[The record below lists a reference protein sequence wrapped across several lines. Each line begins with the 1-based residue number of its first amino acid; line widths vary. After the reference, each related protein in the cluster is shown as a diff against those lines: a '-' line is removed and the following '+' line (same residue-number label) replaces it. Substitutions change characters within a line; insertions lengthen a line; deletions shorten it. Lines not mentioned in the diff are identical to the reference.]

1 MKKSAAL
8 SALGLVSMLTLAGCA
23 VVQQQLG
30 RFGIGSTTTSTSEV
44 NLATATK
51 VTVEKSTLETKV
63 VANGKVIARNVGIVA
78 FPKAGQ
84 VVTLAVKLGDQVK
97 AGQFLAQQD
106 TADLEFT
113 AKQSYASYLS
123 TLATYSQT
131 VKAADS
137 RDIDTAKSQL
147 ASAQAALADLQKDP
161 STNDVA
167 SARANLLNAQNTLKL
182 KQDAARGVSQEIA
195 SAKAQLDNATI
206 ALRSAQAA
214 AAGND
219 TSVASALGALQNA
232 EATLK
237 TNQASYD
244 RAYKT
249 NPAGIGGSSAG
260 LNLEKATNDYNVA
273 KANYQKALDNSKVS
287 LEKASTDYTLA
298 QGNYQRALDNS
309 KTDLT
314 RAQNDVSVAQA
325 NYNKLF
331 EKSKLGQIAS
341 AESQVASAQAKLDQL
356 LTPNNSES
364 VASAKAK
371 LEQAEISWQQADA
384 NLKKTAVYAPFDGV
398 ITTLNF
404 DIGDF
409 MNGGQKAMEVV
420 ALDRPLFE
428 IDVDEADIANI
439 RVGQQS
445 RVLLQAYSNRP
456 ITATVEYIAPAATTS
471 GNINTVKVRLAIGV
485 SGRPQGFTGQG
496 GQGGQGGQVRP
507 AAQGQAGTPAA
518 SAAATPAVEGT
529 PQASGKAAPGQ
540 GRPAGQGGQGAQGR
554 PITGTFN
561 AAQVPNIIIGMTGTS
576 EVITSQIENALSVAN
591 RALIPNRATRGFE
604 VIRVLP
610 DGKST
615 ERVVV
620 TTGFRSQN
628 STQVLSGVNEGD
640 TLVILQTTPT
650 TTGGAA
656 GFPGAGGGGG
666 APGGAG
672 GGAAPANTGR

>member
-131 VKAADS
+131 VKAADF
-137 RDIDTAKSQL
+137 DTAKSQL

-219 TSVASALGALQNA
+219 TSVASALGTLQNA

-237 TNQASYD
+237 VNQAAYD

-249 NPAGIGGSSAG
+249 NPAGIGGSPAG
-260 LNLEKATNDYNVA
+260 LNLEKATNDYN
-273 KANYQKALDNSKVS
+273 S
-287 LEKASTDYTLA
+287 
-298 QGNYQRALDNS
+298 
-309 KTDLT
+309 
-314 RAQNDVSVAQA
+314 
-325 NYNKLF
+325 
-331 EKSKLGQIAS
+331 
-341 AESQVASAQAKLDQL
+341 
-356 LTPNNSES
+356 
-364 VASAKAK
+364 
-371 LEQAEISWQQADA
+371 
-384 NLKKTAVYAPFDGV
+384 
-398 ITTLNF
+398 
-404 DIGDF
+404 
-409 MNGGQKAMEVV
+409 
-420 ALDRPLFE
+420 
-428 IDVDEADIANI
+428 
-439 RVGQQS
+439 
-445 RVLLQAYSNRP
+445 
-456 ITATVEYIAPAATTS
+456 
-471 GNINTVKVRLAIGV
+471 
-485 SGRPQGFTGQG
+485 
-496 GQGGQGGQVRP
+496 
-507 AAQGQAGTPAA
+507 
-518 SAAATPAVEGT
+518 
-529 PQASGKAAPGQ
+529 
-540 GRPAGQGGQGAQGR
+540 
-554 PITGTFN
+554 
-561 AAQVPNIIIGMTGTS
+561 
-576 EVITSQIENALSVAN
+576 
-591 RALIPNRATRGFE
+591 
-604 VIRVLP
+604 
-610 DGKST
+610 
-615 ERVVV
+615 
-620 TTGFRSQN
+620 
-628 STQVLSGVNEGD
+628 
-640 TLVILQTTPT
+640 
-650 TTGGAA
+650 
-656 GFPGAGGGGG
+656 
-666 APGGAG
+666 
-672 GGAAPANTGR
+672 

>member
-8 SALGLVSMLTLAGCA
+8 SALGLISMLTLAGCA

-219 TSVASALGALQNA
+219 TSVASALGTLQNA

-237 TNQASYD
+237 VNQAAYD

-249 NPAGIGGSSAG
+249 NPAGIGGSPAG

-287 LEKASTDYTLA
+287 LEKANTDYNLA

-331 EKSKLGQIAS
+331 EKAKLGQIAS
-341 AESQVASAQAKLDQL
+341 AEAQVASAQAKLDQL

-485 SGRPQGFTGQG
+485 SGRPQGITGQG
-496 GQGGQGGQVRP
+496 GQGGQGRP

-529 PQASGKAAPGQ
+529 PQDSGTAAPGQ
-540 GRPAGQGGQGAQGR
+540 GRPAGQGAQGR

-591 RALIPNRATRGFE
+591 RALIPNRTTRGFE

-615 ERVVV
+615 QRVAV

>member
-8 SALGLVSMLTLAGCA
+8 SALGLISMLTLAGCA

-167 SARANLLNAQNTLKL
+167 SARANLLNAQNILKL

-219 TSVASALGALQNA
+219 TSVASALGTLQNA

-237 TNQASYD
+237 VNQAAYD

-249 NPAGIGGSSAG
+249 NPAGIGGSPAG

-287 LEKASTDYTLA
+287 LEKANTDYNLA

-331 EKSKLGQIAS
+331 EKAKLGQIAS
-341 AESQVASAQAKLDQL
+341 AEAQVASAQAKLDQL

-485 SGRPQGFTGQG
+485 SGRPQGITGQG
-496 GQGGQGGQVRP
+496 GQGGQGRP

-529 PQASGKAAPGQ
+529 PQDSGTAAPGQ
-540 GRPAGQGGQGAQGR
+540 GRPAGQGAQGR

-591 RALIPNRATRGFE
+591 RALIPNRTTRGFE

-615 ERVVV
+615 QRVAV